1 VPSYRVDVE
10 LPEDLY
16 EEVLRHYG
24 FDRIPSALPVFS
36 VKPGRR
42 LGTWPLTERGRDVL
56 MLAGLA
62 EAVTYSFV
70 TREIEAA
77 TSGSPLAARGEPV
90 SLLNPLS
97 TRMAVM
103 RRSILAGLVEAAAEN
118 LRRGAERVA
127 LGEVGRVFFGSDGKV
142 REEERLAIV
151 LAGKVGGWDGVRA
164 ADFLDLKGTLE
175 VILEQLGL
183 TGLTWRPAEVGVLAP
198 GEAAEVLAGEQ
209 VVAVA
214 GRLAEAVAAL
224 VDAPAAL
231 LVAEVDLDRAGQAG
245 KPVHRAVPRFPPV
258 VADLTVR
265 HPVDLSYAALE
276 GAIRSAGPA
285 FLEDLAPVVRYQGEG
300 VAAGEVKT
308 TLRLTYRLPDR
319 SLTQDEV
326 NQAHFALMAAL
337 ANALGVSFQ

>member
-1 VPSYRVDVE
+1 
-10 LPEDLY
+10 
-16 EEVLRHYG
+16 
-24 FDRIPSALPVFS
+24 
-36 VKPGRR
+36 
-42 LGTWPLTERGRDVL
+42 

-70 TREIEAA
+70 AKEIEAA
-77 TSGSPLAARGEPV
+77 TSTSPLAARGEPV

-103 RRSILAGLVEAAAEN
+103 RRSILAGLVEAAADN

-127 LGEVGRVFFGSDGKV
+127 LGEVGRVFFGGDGKI

-151 LAGKVGGWDGVRA
+151 LAGRLGGWDGKRG
-164 ADFLDLKGTLE
+164 ADFLDLKGMLE

-183 TGLTWRPAEVGVLAP
+183 VSLTWRPAEVGVLAP

-214 GRLAEAVAAL
+214 GRLAQPVAAL
-224 VDAPAAL
+224 VDTPAPL

-245 KPVHRAVPRFPPV
+245 KPVHRAIPRFPAV
-258 VADLTVR
+258 VADLTMR
-265 HPVDLSYAALE
+265 HKVDLSYAALE
-276 GAIRSAGPA
+276 GAIRAAGPEW
-285 FLEDLAPVVRYQGEG
+285 LEDVSPVVRYQGEG

-308 TLRLTYRLPDR
+308 TVRLTYRLPDR

-326 NQAHFALMAAL
+326 NQAHFALMETLAA
-337 ANALGVSFQ
+337 ALGVGFQ